1 MVTKLTFKGEKR
13 AKSRPDGDKKRHKKR
28 ESTPVE
34 ADSVKMVHANGV
46 LTEISDIP
54 KDFLE
59 YGWTVA
65 STGKDLNGPMILC
78 FDRKGQYG
86 MFSFNQE
93 SGMIVSADDE
103 IDVAEEA
110 INFVDFVP
118 QTPLFKFEPTQVT
131 QVFVAVDIRNFIKLT
146 QKEQEQ
152 PETITR
158 LALKNNEGKYL
169 SLDAETNSLV
179 QTDVLTEN
187 AIFNFNAHGSEKGTQ
202 FLISVGPLEAK
213 NKLIITDELKFRIIQ
228 DSDDLL
234 DDLNAFHIR
243 IQTKNSTM
251 GLSILSSAD
260 GTISQA
266 TDSVVDF
273 RQTQVN
279 RAVKELMKAG
289 IKVNNSLLAKIK
301 HAVDEGYLNE
311 FLITVK
317 EKVKTDRRA

>member
-1 MVTKLTFKGEKR
+1 
-13 AKSRPDGDKKRHKKR
+13 
-28 ESTPVE
+28 
-34 ADSVKMVHANGV
+34 
-46 LTEISDIP
+46 
-54 KDFLE
+54 
-59 YGWTVA
+59 
-65 STGKDLNGPMILC
+65 
-78 FDRKGQYG
+78 
-86 MFSFNQE
+86 
-93 SGMIVSADDE
+93 
-103 IDVAEEA
+103 
-110 INFVDFVP
+110 
-118 QTPLFKFEPTQVT
+118 
-131 QVFVAVDIRNFIKLT
+131 
-146 QKEQEQ
+146 
-152 PETITR
+152 
-158 LALKNNEGKYL
+158 
-169 SLDAETNSLV
+169 
-179 QTDVLTEN
+179 
-187 AIFNFNAHGSEKGTQ
+187 SEKGTQ

-301 HAVDEGYLNE
+301 HAVDEGYL
-311 FLITVK
+311 
-317 EKVKTDRRA
+317 